1 MPLRSADQ
9 PLLPPLQQ
17 QQRQQIRQQM
27 RRQRQAL
34 CPAQQ
39 HAASARLAT
48 KLSISLIIRRAERIG
63 IYLATD
69 GELDPLPALL
79 TIQHR
84 RQKLYLPILP
94 KHADAVLHFA
104 AWQLDEKLVSN
115 RYGIGEPS
123 LQQRELTPLWSLD
136 VLLMPLVA
144 FDAAGNRLG
153 MGGGFYDRALAVLAR
168 QPRKPLLLGVA
179 HAFQQVDSLPAAPW
193 DHPLDGVITG

>member
-1 MPLRSADQ
+1 MSLRSVDQ
-9 PLLPPLQQ
+9 SLLPPLQQ
-17 QQRQQIRQQM
+17 QRQQIRRQM

-34 CPAQQ
+34 SPAQQ
-39 HAASARLAT
+39 HAASNRLG
-48 KLSISLIIRRAERIG
+48 KELSTSLIIRRAERIG
-63 IYLATD
+63 VYLATD

-79 TIQHR
+79 GIQHR
-84 RQKLYLPILP
+84 RHKLYLPILP

-104 AWQLDEKLVSN
+104 SWQPGEELLSN

-136 VLLMPLVA
+136 ILLMPLVA

-153 MGGGFYDRALAVLAR
+153 MGGGFYDRALAILAR

-179 HAFQQVDSLPAAPW
+179 HAFQQVDALPAAPW
-193 DHPLDGVITG
+193 DQPLDGVITD